1 MIFLVQQ
8 QPAYV
13 DTAGKPFDPVRPTVV
28 FIHGAANDHR
38 VWLNTTEALSQF
50 GVNCLAVDLPGHG
63 KSFAGAKP
71 RIEDYADWM
80 INLLDNGAIK
90 RVIIVGHSM
99 GSLIAIDCARRFP
112 ERVVNMVLA
121 GAAAPMPVAEK
132 VLLLAR
138 EQPDAAFDLLVRAS
152 FYVQRCAD
160 GSWPPATSAMQ
171 TYRNILAESRAGV
184 LANDMAAC
192 AQYAIDSEALKR
204 IDTPTIIL
212 VGAEDKMTPPAA
224 GMAVAAMLANA
235 KSLVV
240 PATGHMMMA
249 EAPDVVCSTISGL
262 IQETN

>member
-1 MIFLVQQ
+1 MNFLVQQ

-13 DTAGKPFDPVRPTVV
+13 DTAGKPFDPARPTVV

-38 VWLNTTEALSQF
+38 VWLNTTDALARF
-50 GVNCLAVDLPGHG
+50 GINCLAVDLPGHG
-63 KSFAGAKP
+63 KSFANAKP

-90 RVIIVGHSM
+90 KAILVGHSM

-112 ERVVNMVLA
+112 ERVDKIVLI

-132 VLLLAR
+132 VLLMAR
-138 EQPDAAFDLLVRAS
+138 EQPDAAFDMLVRAS

-171 TYRNILAESRAGV
+171 TYRNILVQSRPHV

-192 AQYAIDSEALKR
+192 AQYAIDPAALKQ
-204 IDTPTIIL
+204 IITPALVL
-212 VGAEDKMTPPAA
+212 VGQEDRMTSPDA
-224 GMAVAAMLANA
+224 GMAVAAMMANA
-235 KSLVV
+235 KLLII
-240 PATGHMMMA
+240 PAAGHMMMA
-249 EAPDVVCSTISGL
+249 EAPDAVHSAIADVIHDAT
-262 IQETN
+262 

>member
-1 MIFLVQQ
+1 MNFLVQQ

-13 DTAGKPFDPVRPTVV
+13 YTAGKPFDPAQPSVIFV
-28 FIHGAANDHR
+28 HGAANDHR
-38 VWLNTTEALSQF
+38 VWLNTIEALARF

-63 KSFAGAKP
+63 KSFADAKP

-90 RVIIVGHSM
+90 NAILVGHSM

-112 ERVVNMVLA
+112 ERVDKIVLI

-132 VLLLAR
+132 VLLMAR
-138 EQPDAAFDLLVRAS
+138 EQPDAAFDMLVRAS
-152 FYVQRCAD
+152 FYVQRGTD
-160 GSWPPATSAMQ
+160 GSWPPATPMMQ

-192 AQYAIDSEALKR
+192 AQYAIDDAALNQ
-204 IDTPTIIL
+204 IDTPALVL
-212 VGAEDKMTPPAA
+212 VGQEDRMASPDA

-235 KSLVV
+235 KSLII
-240 PATGHMMMA
+240 AAAGHMMMA
-249 EAPDVVCSTISGL
+249 EAPDAVCSTISGV